1 MFGDDVVFP
10 EDVLENYTIP
20 DLNRLVED
28 FFKENSMNMKSR
40 HDADIALP
48 LNNIAKA
55 QEKQQRHYAKKTSK
69 YGEIKF
75 EVGDSVLLLNTRQRT
90 RKEGVLES
98 KYHGP
103 YKIMSVEGKRVKLQT
118 ISGKQLG
125 TMYSIAHLKPV
136 KEPTTLAAES
146 TSEGKTGT
154 EIGVGDAEPETPM
167 EEIREVDGTVS
178 HDSKVE
184 NIEVT
189 AIEKEEYIGQD
200 VSNNDTSDAD
210 DSFDDMLTEE
220 VEDKQ
225 WLLKVK
231 LVMTSKHT
239 ERLEA
244 KVRNIKLY
252 GSSFHCLKPRSW
264 ISDEVIDAF
273 LSCVVEKADGKV
285 QAISSVVSTVILS
298 GRATQV
304 KVKSELLQN
313 DILLLPY
320 HTPGHWVLAIA
331 LMKKKELLIID
342 PLCDEIRYE
351 RTCLRN
357 WRNFI
362 KRLTSKS
369 SSDWNSKIMQHPRQ
383 SDGHNCGPL
392 ILKFAETYLQHKDIS
407 TVETTQKANTAFRRH
422 IAILLMKESESV
434 EDYCIYCNLID
445 CEKESEDCTMVQCDS
460 CKRWAHIP
468 CITEGINQEN
478 LTYEKKEYNCKTCA

>member
-10 EDVLENYTIP
+10 EDVLENYTVSVCYSQHLSCTHGILCAFILQIQPLLHLFTKIP
-20 DLNRLVED
+20 DLNMLVED

-40 HDADIALP
+40 HDADIVLP
-48 LNNIAKA
+48 LSNITKA

-69 YGEIKF
+69 YGEITF

-154 EIGVGDAEPETPM
+154 EIGVGDAEPETPR

-273 LSCVVEKADGKV
+273 LSCVVEKADGK
-285 QAISSVVSTVILS
+285 
-298 GRATQV
+298 
-304 KVKSELLQN
+304 SELLQN

-320 HTPGHWVLAIA
+320 HTPGHWVLAK
-331 LMKKKELLIID
+331 LHQ
-342 PLCDEIRYE
+342 
-351 RTCLRN
+351 T
-357 WRNFI
+357 
-362 KRLTSKS
+362 
-369 SSDWNSKIMQHPRQ
+369 
-383 SDGHNCGPL
+383 
-392 ILKFAETYLQHKDIS
+392 
-407 TVETTQKANTAFRRH
+407 
-422 IAILLMKESESV
+422 
-434 EDYCIYCNLID
+434 
-445 CEKESEDCTMVQCDS
+445 
-460 CKRWAHIP
+460 
-468 CITEGINQEN
+468 IN
-478 LTYEKKEYNCKTCA
+478 

>member
-1 MFGDDVVFP
+1 
-10 EDVLENYTIP
+10 
-20 DLNRLVED
+20 
-28 FFKENSMNMKSR
+28 
-40 HDADIALP
+40 
-48 LNNIAKA
+48 
-55 QEKQQRHYAKKTSK
+55 
-69 YGEIKF
+69 
-75 EVGDSVLLLNTRQRT
+75 
-90 RKEGVLES
+90 
-98 KYHGP
+98 
-103 YKIMSVEGKRVKLQT
+103 
-118 ISGKQLG
+118 
-125 TMYSIAHLKPV
+125 MYSIAHLKPV

-154 EIGVGDAEPETPM
+154 EIGVGDAEPETPT

-264 ISDEVIDAF
+264 ISDE
-273 LSCVVEKADGKV
+273 
-285 QAISSVVSTVILS
+285 
-298 GRATQV
+298 
-304 KVKSELLQN
+304 
-313 DILLLPY
+313 
-320 HTPGHWVLAIA
+320 IA

-407 TVETTQKANTAFRRH
+407 MVETTQKANTAFRRH

-445 CEKESEDCTMVQCDS
+445 CEKESEDCTMVQCVS

>member
-1 MFGDDVVFP
+1 MFCDDAVFP
-10 EDVLENYTIP
+10 EDVLDNYTVSVCYSQHLSCTYGILCAFILQIQPLLHLFTKIP
-20 DLNRLVED
+20 DLNMFGED
-28 FFKENSMNMKSR
+28 FCKEYSMNMKSR
-40 HDADIALP
+40 HDADIALA
-48 LNNIAKA
+48 LSNIAKA
-55 QEKQQRHYAKKTSK
+55 QEKQQRHYAKRKTSK
-69 YGEIKF
+69 YGEITF
-75 EVGDSVLLLNTRQRT
+75 EVGDSVLLLNARQRI
-90 RKEGVLES
+90 RKGGVLES
-98 KYHGP
+98 KYRGP

-125 TMYSIAHLKPV
+125 TMYSIAYLKPV

-154 EIGVGDAEPETPM
+154 EIGVGDTEPETPT

-244 KVRNIKLY
+244 KVRNLKLY

-264 ISDEVIDAF
+264 ISDEV
-273 LSCVVEKADGKV
+273 
-285 QAISSVVSTVILS
+285 QAISSVVSTAILS
-298 GRATQV
+298 GRATQM

-320 HTPGHWVLAIA
+320 HTPGH
-331 LMKKKELLIID
+331 
-342 PLCDEIRYE
+342 
-351 RTCLRN
+351 
-357 WRNFI
+357 
-362 KRLTSKS
+362 
-369 SSDWNSKIMQHPRQ
+369 
-383 SDGHNCGPL
+383 
-392 ILKFAETYLQHKDIS
+392 
-407 TVETTQKANTAFRRH
+407 
-422 IAILLMKESESV
+422 
-434 EDYCIYCNLID
+434 
-445 CEKESEDCTMVQCDS
+445 
-460 CKRWAHIP
+460 
-468 CITEGINQEN
+468 
-478 LTYEKKEYNCKTCA
+478 

>member
-1 MFGDDVVFP
+1 
-10 EDVLENYTIP
+10 
-20 DLNRLVED
+20 
-28 FFKENSMNMKSR
+28 
-40 HDADIALP
+40 
-48 LNNIAKA
+48 
-55 QEKQQRHYAKKTSK
+55 
-69 YGEIKF
+69 
-75 EVGDSVLLLNTRQRT
+75 
-90 RKEGVLES
+90 
-98 KYHGP
+98 
-103 YKIMSVEGKRVKLQT
+103 MSVEGKRVKLQT

-146 TSEGKTGT
+146 TSEGKTET
-154 EIGVGDAEPETPM
+154 EIGVGDAEPETPT

-264 ISDEVIDAF
+264 ISDEV
-273 LSCVVEKADGKV
+273 

-298 GRATQV
+298 GRATQE
-304 KVKSELLQN
+304 KVK
-313 DILLLPY
+313 
-320 HTPGHWVLAIA
+320 IA

-369 SSDWNSKIMQHPRQ
+369 SSDWNSKIVQHPRQ

-392 ILKFAETYLQHKDIS
+392 ILKFVETYLQHKDIS

-445 CEKESEDCTMVQCDS
+445 CEKESENCTMVQCDS

-468 CITEGINQEN
+468 CITEGTNQEN
-478 LTYEKKEYNCKTCA
+478 LTYEKKEYNSKTCA

>member
-1 MFGDDVVFP
+1 
-10 EDVLENYTIP
+10 
-20 DLNRLVED
+20 
-28 FFKENSMNMKSR
+28 
-40 HDADIALP
+40 
-48 LNNIAKA
+48 
-55 QEKQQRHYAKKTSK
+55 
-69 YGEIKF
+69 
-75 EVGDSVLLLNTRQRT
+75 
-90 RKEGVLES
+90 
-98 KYHGP
+98 
-103 YKIMSVEGKRVKLQT
+103 MSVEGKRVKLQT

-146 TSEGKTGT
+146 TSEGKTET
-154 EIGVGDAEPETPM
+154 EIGVGDAEPETPT

-264 ISDEVIDAF
+264 ISDE
-273 LSCVVEKADGKV
+273 
-285 QAISSVVSTVILS
+285 
-298 GRATQV
+298 
-304 KVKSELLQN
+304 
-313 DILLLPY
+313 
-320 HTPGHWVLAIA
+320 IA

-369 SSDWNSKIMQHPRQ
+369 SSDWNSKIVQHPRQ

-392 ILKFAETYLQHKDIS
+392 ILKFVETYLQHKDIS

-445 CEKESEDCTMVQCDS
+445 CEKESENCTMVQCDS

-468 CITEGINQEN
+468 CITEGTNQEN
-478 LTYEKKEYNCKTCA
+478 LTYEKKEYNSKTCA

>member
-1 MFGDDVVFP
+1 
-10 EDVLENYTIP
+10 
-20 DLNRLVED
+20 
-28 FFKENSMNMKSR
+28 MNMKSR
-40 HDADIALP
+40 HDADIALA
-48 LNNIAKA
+48 LSNIAKA
-55 QEKQQRHYAKKTSK
+55 QEKQQRHYAKRKTSK
-69 YGEIKF
+69 YGEITF
-75 EVGDSVLLLNTRQRT
+75 EVGDSVLLLNARQRT
-90 RKEGVLES
+90 RKGGVLES
-98 KYHGP
+98 KYRGP

-154 EIGVGDAEPETPM
+154 EIGVGDTEPETPT

-273 LSCVVEKADGKV
+273 LNCVVEKADGKV

-298 GRATQV
+298 GRATQM
-304 KVKSELLQN
+304 KVK
-313 DILLLPY
+313 
-320 HTPGHWVLAIA
+320 IA

-369 SSDWNSKIMQHPRQ
+369 SSDWNSKIVQHPRQ
-383 SDGHNCGPL
+383 SDGHSCGPL

-422 IAILLMKESESV
+422 IAILLMKESAWRTTAYTATLLTVKKKVRIARWSSV
-434 EDYCIYCNLID
+434 ILARGGHIYHALQKEPIKKTSHVRRKSTNARHVHSSLHYQKKKKAIKKTHCLTASCSKHNATQRNIFLCIHQI
-445 CEKESEDCTMVQCDS
+445 
-460 CKRWAHIP
+460 I
-468 CITEGINQEN
+468 INVFDV
-478 LTYEKKEYNCKTCA
+478 K

>member
-1 MFGDDVVFP
+1 MVDDNGSNWDKLLEPILFSLPTKIHATKKISPFRLKFCDDPVFP
-10 EDVLENYTIP
+10 EDVLENYTIS
-20 DLNRLVED
+20 DLNMFVEN
-28 FFKENSMNMKSR
+28 FCKEYSMNMKSR
-40 HDADIALP
+40 HDADIALA
-48 LNNIAKA
+48 LSNIAKA
-55 QEKQQRHYAKKTSK
+55 QEKQQRHYAKRKTSK
-69 YGEIKF
+69 YGEITF
-75 EVGDSVLLLNTRQRT
+75 EVEDSVLLLNARQRT
-90 RKEGVLES
+90 RKGGVLES
-98 KYHGP
+98 KYRRPH
-103 YKIMSVEGKRVKLQT
+103 KIMSVEGKRVKLQT

-136 KEPTTLAAES
+136 KEPTLAAES

-154 EIGVGDAEPETPM
+154 ETGVGDTEPETPT

-225 WLLKVK
+225 WVLKVK

-239 ERLEA
+239 ERLDA

-298 GRATQV
+298 GRATQA
-304 KVKSELLQN
+304 KVK
-313 DILLLPY
+313 
-320 HTPGHWVLAIA
+320 IA

-342 PLCDEIRYE
+342 FLCDEIRYE
-351 RTCLRN
+351 RTCLSN
-357 WRNFI
+357 WR
-362 KRLTSKS
+362 
-369 SSDWNSKIMQHPRQ
+369 
-383 SDGHNCGPL
+383 
-392 ILKFAETYLQHKDIS
+392 
-407 TVETTQKANTAFRRH
+407 
-422 IAILLMKESESV
+422 
-434 EDYCIYCNLID
+434 
-445 CEKESEDCTMVQCDS
+445 
-460 CKRWAHIP
+460 
-468 CITEGINQEN
+468 
-478 LTYEKKEYNCKTCA
+478 

>member
-1 MFGDDVVFP
+1 
-10 EDVLENYTIP
+10 
-20 DLNRLVED
+20 
-28 FFKENSMNMKSR
+28 
-40 HDADIALP
+40 
-48 LNNIAKA
+48 
-55 QEKQQRHYAKKTSK
+55 
-69 YGEIKF
+69 
-75 EVGDSVLLLNTRQRT
+75 
-90 RKEGVLES
+90 
-98 KYHGP
+98 
-103 YKIMSVEGKRVKLQT
+103 
-118 ISGKQLG
+118 
-125 TMYSIAHLKPV
+125 MYSIAHLKPV

-154 EIGVGDAEPETPM
+154 EIGVGDTEPETPT

-273 LSCVVEKADGKV
+273 LSCVVEKADGK
-285 QAISSVVSTVILS
+285 
-298 GRATQV
+298 
-304 KVKSELLQN
+304 
-313 DILLLPY
+313 
-320 HTPGHWVLAIA
+320 IA

-369 SSDWNSKIMQHPRQ
+369 SSDWNSKIVQHPRQ

-460 CKRWAHIP
+460 CKRWAHRP
-468 CITEGINQEN
+468 CITEGTNQEN

>member
-1 MFGDDVVFP
+1 
-10 EDVLENYTIP
+10 
-20 DLNRLVED
+20 
-28 FFKENSMNMKSR
+28 
-40 HDADIALP
+40 
-48 LNNIAKA
+48 
-55 QEKQQRHYAKKTSK
+55 
-69 YGEIKF
+69 
-75 EVGDSVLLLNTRQRT
+75 
-90 RKEGVLES
+90 
-98 KYHGP
+98 
-103 YKIMSVEGKRVKLQT
+103 
-118 ISGKQLG
+118 
-125 TMYSIAHLKPV
+125 MYSIAHLKPV

-154 EIGVGDAEPETPM
+154 EIGVGDAEPETPT

-264 ISDEVIDAF
+264 ISDEV
-273 LSCVVEKADGKV
+273 

-304 KVKSELLQN
+304 KVK
-313 DILLLPY
+313 
-320 HTPGHWVLAIA
+320 IA

-407 TVETTQKANTAFRRH
+407 MVETTQKANTAFRRH

-445 CEKESEDCTMVQCDS
+445 CEKESEDCTMAQCVS

>member
-1 MFGDDVVFP
+1 
-10 EDVLENYTIP
+10 
-20 DLNRLVED
+20 
-28 FFKENSMNMKSR
+28 MNMKSR
-40 HDADIALP
+40 HDADIALA
-48 LNNIAKA
+48 LSNIAKA
-55 QEKQQRHYAKKTSK
+55 QEKQQRHYAKRKTSK
-69 YGEIKF
+69 YGEITF
-75 EVGDSVLLLNTRQRT
+75 EVGDSVLLLNARQRT
-90 RKEGVLES
+90 RKGGVLES
-98 KYHGP
+98 KYRGP

-154 EIGVGDAEPETPM
+154 EIGVGDTEPETPT

-264 ISDEVIDAF
+264 ISDE
-273 LSCVVEKADGKV
+273 
-285 QAISSVVSTVILS
+285 
-298 GRATQV
+298 
-304 KVKSELLQN
+304 
-313 DILLLPY
+313 
-320 HTPGHWVLAIA
+320 IA

-369 SSDWNSKIMQHPRQ
+369 SSDWNSKIVQHPRQ
-383 SDGHNCGPL
+383 SDGHSCGPL

-422 IAILLMKESESV
+422 IAILLMKESAWRTTAYTATLLTVKKKVRIARWSSV
-434 EDYCIYCNLID
+434 ILARGGHIYHALQKEPIKKTSHVRRKSTNARHVHSSLHYQKKKKAIKKTHCLTASCSKHNATQRNIFLCIHQI
-445 CEKESEDCTMVQCDS
+445 
-460 CKRWAHIP
+460 I
-468 CITEGINQEN
+468 INVFDV
-478 LTYEKKEYNCKTCA
+478 K

>member
-1 MFGDDVVFP
+1 
-10 EDVLENYTIP
+10 
-20 DLNRLVED
+20 
-28 FFKENSMNMKSR
+28 
-40 HDADIALP
+40 
-48 LNNIAKA
+48 
-55 QEKQQRHYAKKTSK
+55 
-69 YGEIKF
+69 
-75 EVGDSVLLLNTRQRT
+75 
-90 RKEGVLES
+90 
-98 KYHGP
+98 
-103 YKIMSVEGKRVKLQT
+103 
-118 ISGKQLG
+118 
-125 TMYSIAHLKPV
+125 MYSIAHLKPV

-154 EIGVGDAEPETPM
+154 EIGVGDAEPETPT

-264 ISDEVIDAF
+264 ISDE
-273 LSCVVEKADGKV
+273 V

-407 TVETTQKANTAFRRH
+407 MVETTQKANTAFRRH

-445 CEKESEDCTMVQCDS
+445 CEKESEDCTMVQCVS

>member
-1 MFGDDVVFP
+1 
-10 EDVLENYTIP
+10 
-20 DLNRLVED
+20 
-28 FFKENSMNMKSR
+28 
-40 HDADIALP
+40 
-48 LNNIAKA
+48 
-55 QEKQQRHYAKKTSK
+55 
-69 YGEIKF
+69 
-75 EVGDSVLLLNTRQRT
+75 
-90 RKEGVLES
+90 
-98 KYHGP
+98 
-103 YKIMSVEGKRVKLQT
+103 
-118 ISGKQLG
+118 
-125 TMYSIAHLKPV
+125 MYSIAHLKPV

-154 EIGVGDAEPETPM
+154 EIGVGDTEPETPT

-285 QAISSVVSTVILS
+285 QAISSVVSTAILS
-298 GRATQV
+298 GRATQM
-304 KVKSELLQN
+304 KVK
-313 DILLLPY
+313 
-320 HTPGHWVLAIA
+320 IA

-369 SSDWNSKIMQHPRQ
+369 SSDWNSKIVQHPRQ

-460 CKRWAHIP
+460 CKRWAHRP
-468 CITEGINQEN
+468 CITEGTNQEN